1 MSLARSSLDDLE
13 CVSRDHS
20 KGKRSFIPGTTL
32 DGRAQ
37 RATADRQGGSLKKN
51 ARITP
56 GGFENPFVAN
66 EASWPSNAGR
76 RWTSQEI
83 YELKLLARVNTPVE
97 IIACELQ
104 RTKKSV
110 RAIAKREG
118 IALRSEGKG
127 SLLKHQ
133 REPVV

>member
-1 MSLARSSLDDLE
+1 M
-13 CVSRDHS
+13 
-20 KGKRSFIPGTTL
+20 TL
-32 DGRAQ
+32 NGRAQ
-37 RATADRQGGSLKKN
+37 KATVDRQAASLKKN
-51 ARITP
+51 AGKTSL
-56 GGFENPFVAN
+56 GLENPLAAN
-66 EASWPSNAGR
+66 EASWPSSAGK

-83 YELKLLARVNTPVE
+83 YELKLMAQINTPVE

-127 SLLKHQ
+127 SLPKHQ